1 MKSKQGN
8 SKAEMQEGGLSE
20 YALRRERKR
29 KQACREAE
37 VERREAPYFLSVDDR
52 GRPYGLGARSWR
64 GELNKLCCAL
74 DPSVMDVRNQP
85 HMPMLTLK
93 KRLASKFEYSA
104 EIDDDWLHGEI
115 GRGVSTRRFQL
126 MEMIRN
132 WRAGSAWVG

>member
-1 MKSKQGN
+1 MRYDVRGSENKH
-8 SKAEMQEGGLSE
+8 AERLKWRGG
-20 YALRRERKR
+20 K
-29 KQACREAE
+29 
-37 VERREAPYFLSVDDR
+37 PYFLSVDDR